1 MPHMYLSGW
10 RRASALLAITLCYGA
25 ATAQPSAPQAVVSGG
40 AVAGR
45 AMADGST
52 VFHGIPYAASP
63 AGANRWRPPAPR
75 APWSGVFDA
84 TRPAPACVQADAG
97 WNQQFIAGAQEDCLT
112 LSLRTPVPATVPAS
126 APVPVPATA
135 AEAGK
140 QLPVL
145 VYLHGGSNAAG
156 GAGDLADDAL
166 HREGI
171 VVVKVQYRLGAFG
184 FLGLDALR
192 AEDPQASTAN
202 YGLLDQIAALRWV
215 RDNIAA
221 FGGDPGNV
229 TLSGN
234 SAGAT
239 DALFL
244 TYSPLARG
252 LFRRAILQSAAPG
265 APRTAA
271 HSEAMGNVLL
281 DRLHLPHGAAGVAAL
296 RALPADAINAAALN
310 LPTSPGVDPSFTWEQ
325 QNIDG
330 HVLPHSYPGAADATI
345 AVLIGNNSQELGAD
359 RSATAAEP
367 LLRAA
372 FGHRTDA
379 VRPLYRASDGA
390 ALGAIPTQVMTDMWF
405 RCPSR
410 WLAGRL
416 AAAGAP
422 VWRYEF
428 GYGAPG
434 SGKPPEH
441 TSEMD
446 YIYQA
451 PPARAGV
458 ADWPPVQR
466 YWANFIRHGDP
477 NGPGLPHWPAVAEDD
492 ASLSIT
498 AGGIAAVHGAR
509 AAVCDLMFDGRDHP
523 PSAVAPVEAVSEVKV
538 TGGAIA
544 GVQAAGL
551 AIYLGIPYA
560 APPVGQLRWR
570 APQAVAP
577 WQGVRDARHFG
588 AACAQTAQWVTHAKR
603 EDCLYL
609 NVWTP
614 ATTAPPAPRWP
625 VLVWLHG
632 GGYYGGTAAQQGFDG
647 GNLARHGAV
656 VVTLNYRLGVF
667 GFFAHPELSRES
679 PHKVSGN
686 QGILDQI
693 AALRWVKDNIAG
705 FGGDPASVTIMGESA
720 GGESVAVLVASQLAS
735 GLFQRAIA
743 QSGNDALPL
752 QAGEAQRFA
761 NLHAAEAGGLTYAH
775 RVGAPDLAA
784 LRALPVEA
792 LHRQP
797 WLPRPILNGRLL
809 RDDLATIYRHHRQN
823 DVPLLVGWNAEE
835 GKDLAP
841 EILGTDQF
849 TAANHRQLL
858 EKLLGQPPSAAV
870 LAAYPGATDAEARR
884 AINQATNDWWGG
896 RMAQWA
902 HLQQRHARSRAYVYY
917 FAHQPAPPLAPCGYG
932 CGAGHGAEIPY
943 VFDNLA
949 QDGRAWTTA
958 DRQLAATLAAT
969 WVRFAGTGDP
979 NSPELPAWRP
989 YDGSNGSI
997 RQIGS
1002 RAALSAHPLPDL
1014 TRLR

>member
-1 MPHMYLSGW
+1 MAHKYGVGW
-10 RRASALLAITLCYGA
+10 RWAGALLAIPLSMGVA
-25 ATAQPSAPQAVVSGG
+25 IAQPATPPVTVSGG
-40 AVAGR
+40 AVTGV

-52 VFHGIPYAASP
+52 VFQGIPYAASP
-63 AGANRWRPPAPR
+63 SGANRWRPPAPR
-75 APWSGVFDA
+75 APWPGVFDA

-97 WNQQFIAGAQEDCLT
+97 WNQSFIAGAQEDCLT
-112 LSLRTPVPATVPAS
+112 VSIRTPAPAAKT
-126 APVPVPATA
+126 
-135 AEAGK
+135 K
-140 QLPVL
+140 LPVL
-145 VYLHGGSNAAG
+145 VYIHGGSNAAG

-171 VVVKVQYRLGAFG
+171 VVVKLQYRLGAFG

-192 AEDPQASTAN
+192 AEDLHASSAN

-221 FGGDPGNV
+221 FGGDADNV
-229 TLSGN
+229 TISGN

-265 APRTAA
+265 APRAAA

-281 DRLHLPHGAAGVAAL
+281 NRLHLPHGAAGLAAL

-325 QNIDG
+325 QSIDG
-330 HVLPHSYPGAADATI
+330 HVLPHSYPAGADPTI
-345 AVLIGNNSQELGAD
+345 AILIGSNTEELGAD

-372 FGHRTDA
+372 FGDRADA
-379 VRPLYRASDGA
+379 ARPLYRATDPA
-390 ALGAIPTQVMTDMWF
+390 APGSITTRLLTDMWF

-416 AAAGAP
+416 AGAGAP

-428 GYGAPG
+428 GYGAPA

-441 TSEMD
+441 TTEMD
-446 YIYQA
+446 YVYHA
-451 PPARAGV
+451 PPAKTVA

-466 YWANFIRHGDP
+466 YWANFIRHGNP
-477 NGPGLPHWPAVAEDD
+477 NGPGLPRWPAVADDD

-498 AGGIAAVHGAR
+498 PAGIAAVHGAR
-509 AAVCDLMFDGRDHP
+509 AAQCDLMFDGRDHP
-523 PSAVAPVEAVSEVKV
+523 PSAIAPPDMVSTVNV

-544 GVQAAGL
+544 GVQADGL

-560 APPVGQLRWR
+560 APPVGELRWR

-577 WQGVRDARHFG
+577 WPGVRDARHFG

-609 NVWTP
+609 NVWAPARSATP
-614 ATTAPPAPRWP
+614 AERLP

-632 GGYYGGTAAQQGFDG
+632 GGYYGGTAAQDGFNG
-647 GNLARHGAV
+647 ANLARHGAV

-667 GFFAHPELSRES
+667 GFFSHPELSREA
-679 PHKVSGN
+679 PYRVSGN

-693 AALRWVKDNIAG
+693 AALRWVKDNIAA
-705 FGGDPASVTIMGESA
+705 FGGDPARVTIMGESA
-720 GGESVAVLVASQLAS
+720 GGESVAVLVATPLAK

-752 QAGEAQRFA
+752 HAGERHRFA
-761 NLHAAEAGGLTYAH
+761 DLRAAEATGLAYARH
-775 RVGAPDLAA
+775 VGAPSLAA
-784 LRALPVEA
+784 LRALPVET

-797 WLPRPILNGRLL
+797 WLPRTILDGRLL
-809 RDDLATIYRHHRQN
+809 RDDLATLYRHHRQN

-841 EILGTDQF
+841 EILGTNQF

-858 EKLLGQPPSAAV
+858 EKLLGRAPSAAV

-884 AINQATNDWWGG
+884 AIDRVTNDWWGW

-902 HLQQRHARSRAYVYY
+902 QLQQRYGKSRAYVYY
-917 FAHQPAPPLAPCGYG
+917 FAHQPAPPLTPCGYG

-949 QDGRAWTTA
+949 QDDRPWTTA

-969 WVRFAGTGDP
+969 WVRFARTGDP
-979 NSPELPAWRP
+979 NGPGLPAWRP
-989 YDGSNGSI
+989 YDGTNGAI
-997 RQIGS
+997 RRIGDD
-1002 RAALSAHPLPDL
+1002 ATLQAYPLPDL
-1014 TRLR
+1014 ARFR